1 MYRRKSV
8 AITWVVLSLVC
19 YDLIAEQSDDVA
31 LIQHRNQHAYNA
43 VFGLPAVA
51 TRPVRSREWQVSL
64 EHSNQFM
71 GGLAD
76 DERLL
81 IDGETSELVI
91 SHRQRL
97 GACVQLEVTVPF
109 IQHSEGSFDDAID
122 GWHKVFGLPD
132 AHRDTA
138 PFFSLDYSYGTAE
151 GVAPHVNRPQSG
163 IGDVQLSIQRSL
175 GCRAT
180 SDATAAEPI
189 LRAGVKLPTGSVSE
203 LHGSGEFDGFVDYQS
218 PVLTFGNRWKSGAA
232 IGLLYVGDSPLFVRQ
247 NALVSYG
254 TLGVQFVL
262 SNRLRLLAQLDMH
275 TPFYNSNL
283 RELGAPAVSLSGGV
297 RFLGP
302 ADQSIELTVSE
313 DAAIDTTPDIV
324 ARLVWTYRPPGGR

>member
-8 AITWVVLSLVC
+8 AVTLVFLSLISH
-19 YDLIAEQSDDVA
+19 DLIAEQSDDAA
-31 LIQHRNQHAYNA
+31 LIQHRSQHIYNT

-51 TRPVRSREWQVSL
+51 SRPVQTREWQVSL

-71 GGLAD
+71 GGVAD

-81 IDGETSELVI
+81 IDGETSELVVR
-91 SHRQRL
+91 HRQRL
-97 GACVQLEVTVPF
+97 GACVQLEVTFPF
-109 IQHSEGSFDDAID
+109 IQHSEGSFDDTID
-122 GWHKVFGLPD
+122 DWHKVFGLPD
-132 AHRDTA
+132 AQRDTS
-138 PFFSLDYSYGTAE
+138 PFFSLNYSYESAD
-151 GVAPHVNRPQSG
+151 GVAPDVDRPQSG
-163 IGDVQLSIQRSL
+163 IGDVQLAIQRSL

-189 LRAGVKLPTGSVSE
+189 VRFGVKLPTGSVSE
-203 LHGSGEFDGFVDYQS
+203 LRGSGEFDLFVDYQS

-232 IGLLYVGDSPLFVRQ
+232 IGLLYVGDSPRFARQ
-247 NALVSYG
+247 NTIVSYG

-262 SNRLRLLAQLDMH
+262 SNRWRLLAQLDLH

-283 RELGAPAVSLSGGV
+283 RELGDPAVSMSGGV

-302 ADQSIELTVSE
+302 ADQSIELTISE

-324 ARLVWTYRPPGGR
+324 ARLAWTYRPPAGR